1 MESNWKNYHEN
12 TSGEYPPRPFLV
24 KAIPYVSE
32 KKEALDLGGG
42 ALNDCKYLLRE
53 GFEHVTVVDI
63 EESVKERVDEISD
76 NRVDVE
82 ITPFDSFDFQEIKY
96 NLINAQYSLPFHGSE
111 GFDELIKKITKSL
124 KTGGIFV
131 GQFFGTK
138 DEWNTVESKLAFQD
152 KEEVQKMLSDM
163 EIIKFQEEEKDG
175 TTASGNT
182 KHWHIFHFIAR
193 KK

>member
-24 KAIPYVSE
+24 KAIPYVFE

-53 GFEHVTVVDI
+53 GFEHITVVDI
-63 EESVKERVDEISD
+63 EEGVKERVEEISD

-82 ITPFDSFDFQEIKY
+82 ITPFDNFDFPENKY
-96 NLINAQYSLPFHGSE
+96 NLINAQYSLPFHGPE
-111 GFDELIKKITKSL
+111 VFDGLINKIVNSL
-124 KTGGIFV
+124 KAGGVFT
-131 GQFFGTK
+131 GQFFGKNDQWNKESSSLVFHIKEDALSLLK
-138 DEWNTVESKLAFQD
+138 DL
-152 KEEVQKMLSDM
+152 
-163 EIIKFQEEEKDG
+163 EIIEFQEEEKDG

-182 KHWHIFHFIAR
+182 KHWHIFNFIAR